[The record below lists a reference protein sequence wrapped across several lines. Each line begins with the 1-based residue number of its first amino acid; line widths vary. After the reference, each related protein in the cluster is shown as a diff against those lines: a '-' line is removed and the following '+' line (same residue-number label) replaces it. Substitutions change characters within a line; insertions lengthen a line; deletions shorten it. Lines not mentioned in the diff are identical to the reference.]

1 MKYEIVKHET
11 QDYYYLWD
19 NEAGAQVCDP
29 DGEPLRFE
37 TREQAAEYIED
48 LEA

>member
-1 MKYEIVKHET
+1 MQYEIIRHET
-11 QDYYYLWD
+11 KKYFYIWD
-19 NEAGAQVCDP
+19 NETGAQLCDL